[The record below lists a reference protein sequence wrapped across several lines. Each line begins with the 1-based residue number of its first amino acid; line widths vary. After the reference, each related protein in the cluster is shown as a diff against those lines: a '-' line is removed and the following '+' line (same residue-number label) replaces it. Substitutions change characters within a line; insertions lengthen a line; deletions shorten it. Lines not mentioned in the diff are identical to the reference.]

1 MMLLEPQS
9 QGQGQQNCASMWRQN
24 ITAPLS
30 RSEMGMDMGMGCLF
44 EMPTYG
50 TSSTIK
56 LCFNLFYFV
65 FHW

>member
-1 MMLLEPQS
+1 MMLLEPQP

-30 RSEMGMDMGMGCLF
+30 ISEMGMGRLS
-44 EMPTYG
+44 ELPTHG

-56 LCFNLFYFV
+56 LSFNLFYFIGKGML
-65 FHW
+65 